1 MNFSILRQGYLDLQ
15 TQFQNYLAGDW
26 YKDGLIPVQ
35 NYNPKVSRIKE
46 ATLPVGS
53 VASPSVRREKILNF
67 IKQHNWSSIREIAKF
82 IPEVSSKTIQRE
94 LAELVRA
101 GALKKTGERRWSS
114 YGIA

>member
-1 MNFSILRQGYLDLQ
+1 MPTSNPESLKFDLSPR
-15 TQFQNYLAGDW
+15 LMGLGPKPKAG
-26 YKDGLIPVQ
+26 
-35 NYNPKVSRIKE
+35 VSHKNDNT
-46 ATLPVGS
+46 A
-53 VASPSVRREKILNF
+53 RRDKILNF